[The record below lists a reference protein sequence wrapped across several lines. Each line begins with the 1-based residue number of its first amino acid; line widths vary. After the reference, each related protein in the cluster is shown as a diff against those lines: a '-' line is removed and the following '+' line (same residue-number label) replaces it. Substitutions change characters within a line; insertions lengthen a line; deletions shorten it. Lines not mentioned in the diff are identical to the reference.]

1 MLRPAVAFRSSQTVL
16 PLSAWG
22 VIRVHTRFIRGVVA
36 IVALSL
42 VAAGCGVTGAVSNV
56 AALCA
61 AAAFNVK
68 VILGSNAG
76 VFNGQPAAGV
86 NVVLTPSGGAATT
99 KTTDA
104 QGCAGFGS
112 APGGMYE
119 VSAVPPSQLPAAA
132 QTIRDLNVGE
142 TGREIVLILPHR
154 LPSNAVPPRVPAG
167 GATFGVTLTGTL
179 NNAVGLPQAG
189 DNAGSH
195 VPGELGIVTFGGT
208 GLCATCTD
216 ITDPAGAWSITR
228 TGMSTDRPAVTQ
240 SLFGGNWDGTT
251 AGGILGITTEHFTQ
265 YAYQAA
271 VNLFAPGPQVFG
283 LLSMGLVTGSQA
295 TGLDAQG
302 AAFLA
307 GFSPGLS
314 LTDIFLYSA
323 IHSLD
328 LWLATVYHDSAV
340 TAVTTPF
347 PQIPLDQSI
356 YRYGV
361 GIAGSLSG
369 GILTVFGQTTTF
381 LVSGASS
388 LNISYLPRPGDP
400 VVGAGAQPAIT
411 WTASSGATAY
421 EIDIFNSLGQLVWF
435 GATSTSLSITLP
447 MALAAGSYS
456 VQVFA
461 FDSFTSRD
469 FIGAGSR
476 AESVKAGPVG
486 SMLRAKDFKVQG
498 LQSNRRE
505 ARRQVQTIMSSFRPG
520 GPLRRPQLDRTPLSN
535 NDDRVSWSNEISF
548 TR

>member
-1 MLRPAVAFRSSQTVL
+1 MHIRLSRGITAV
-16 PLSAWG
+16 
-22 VIRVHTRFIRGVVA
+22 
-36 IVALSL
+36 VALSL

-68 VILGSNAG
+68 VILGRSSG
-76 VFNGQPAAGV
+76 VFSGQPAAGV
-86 NVVLTPSGGAATT
+86 NVILQPTGGAATT

-104 QGCAGFGS
+104 QGCAGFDS
-112 APGGMYE
+112 APGGTYE

-132 QTIRDLNVGE
+132 QTIRDLNVSE

-167 GATFGVTLTGTL
+167 GATFSVTMTGTL
-179 NNAVGLPQAG
+179 NNASGPPQSGTPCGGMGQPTCAY
-189 DNAGSH
+189 A
-195 VPGELGIVTFGGT
+195 PGFVGIVAFGGT

-216 ITDPAGAWSITR
+216 ITDGAGNWSLAR

-240 SLFGGNWDGTT
+240 TLFGGNWDGTT
-251 AGGILGITTEHFTQ
+251 PGGLFGVRTEHFTQ

-271 VNLFAPGPQVFG
+271 VNLFAPGPLAFG
-283 LLSMGLVTGSQA
+283 TLTMGMVTGSQA
-295 TGLDAQG
+295 TSLDAQG
-302 AAFLA
+302 AAFVA
-307 GFSPGLS
+307 SFADGFSI
-314 LTDIFLYSA
+314 TDVFLYSA
-323 IHSLD
+323 IHSAD
-328 LWLATVYHDSAV
+328 LWLATVYHDSGV

-347 PQIPLDQSI
+347 PQIALDQSI
-356 YRYGV
+356 YRYGM

-369 GILTVFGQTTTF
+369 GVFGQTTTF
-381 LVSGASS
+381 LVTGAPT
-388 LNISYLPRPGDP
+388 LNISYLPQPGDP
-400 VVGAGAQPAIT
+400 VVGAGSQPTVT

-461 FDSFTSRD
+461 FDSFTARD

-476 AESVKAGPVG
+476 AESVNAAARPIG
-486 SMLRAKDFKVQG
+486 SVLRAKDFKVQG
-498 LQSNRRE
+498 LRSNRRE
-505 ARRQVQTIMSSFRPG
+505 ATKQVQALMSNFRPG
-520 GPLRRPQLDRTPLSN
+520 GPLRRPQLDQTPLSN
-535 NDDRVSWSNEISF
+535 NDDRVSFSNEIAF